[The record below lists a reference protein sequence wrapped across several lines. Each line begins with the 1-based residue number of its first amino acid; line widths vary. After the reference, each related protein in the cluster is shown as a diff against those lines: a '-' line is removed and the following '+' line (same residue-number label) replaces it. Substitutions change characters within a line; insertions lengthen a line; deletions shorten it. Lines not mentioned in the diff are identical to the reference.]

1 MANDFKKTK
10 VKLDLLT
17 YINTLLM
24 VEKAIRGGTC
34 HHAEA
39 NNKYIK
45 DYHKNKE
52 SVHLNYLDLNNLFGW
67 LMP

>member
-1 MANDFKKTK
+1 
-10 VKLDLLT
+10 
-17 YINTLLM
+17 M

-67 LMP
+67 VMP